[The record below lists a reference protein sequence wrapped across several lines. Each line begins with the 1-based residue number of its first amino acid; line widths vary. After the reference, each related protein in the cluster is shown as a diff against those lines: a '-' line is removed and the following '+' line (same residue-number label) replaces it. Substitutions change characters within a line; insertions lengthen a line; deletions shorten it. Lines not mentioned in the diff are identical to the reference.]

1 MKMNLKKTN
10 DFLEGQGTRL
20 KVNLSQFPSFI
31 FPTLEL
37 CKCGYFFFNVQKKQ
51 SNPEKQ
57 KNQLK
62 QIIIVHQSGSITT
75 QRKII
80 LGDLILYL

>member
-37 CKCGYFFFNVQKKQ
+37 CKCGFFFNVQKKQ

-80 LGDLILYL
+80 LGDSILYL